1 MPASLGTFNY
11 REGNGHVWTRQAR
24 GRPLGHL
31 RAAAP
36 WAQGLMLYC
45 TGATS
50 NTVTLTFVSPALP
63 GQGASYTTGNI
74 VATHAVVFG
83 PIGNIWASSGLVTVN
98 ITGTV
103 TGMTFAAYLAPLT
116 SGAKHNPFEM
126 AGANT
131 ADY

>member
-1 MPASLGTFNY
+1 
-11 REGNGHVWTRQAR
+11 
-24 GRPLGHL
+24 
-31 RAAAP
+31 
-36 WAQGLMLYC
+36 
-45 TGATS
+45 
-50 NTVTLTFVSPALP
+50 
-63 GQGASYTTGNI
+63 
-74 VATHAVVFG
+74 VFG